1 MTDADRIKWD
11 GRYAEP
17 SSGRGA
23 GSASSWLLEHLHRVQ
38 PGPAL
43 DVACGMGRNA
53 IHLARH
59 GFHVDAIDISK
70 VGLHK
75 AAQLAPDTESAVN
88 WLCADLLSAS
98 TGLELKIPRR
108 DYQLIVMCF
117 FVDEGLL
124 DALPYYLAPGGWL
137 LVEEHMVWPTP
148 VAGPHSDRFRVQPG
162 ALAASFEGLMAESP
176 EGWKLE
182 LVAQFEGTVA
192 TPEGSLQ
199 ALSRLLVRRVG

>member
-1 MTDADRIKWD
+1 MTDADRNKWD
-11 GRYAEP
+11 ERYAES
-17 SSGRGA
+17 SSGDGA
-23 GSASSWLLEHLHRVQ
+23 GSASSWLLEHLPLVQ

-70 VGLHK
+70 VGLQK
-75 AAQLAPDTESAVN
+75 AAQLAPDTASTVN
-88 WLCADLLSAS
+88 WLCVDLLPAS

-124 DALPYYLAPGGWL
+124 GALPHYLAPGGWL
-137 LVEEHMVWPTP
+137 LVEEHMLWPRP
-148 VAGPHSDRFRVQPG
+148 VAGPRSDRFRVEPG
-162 ALAASFEGLMAESP
+162 ALAANLEGLMAESP
-176 EGWKLE
+176 EGLKLE
-182 LVAQFEGTVA
+182 FVAQSEGTVE
-192 TPEGSLQ
+192 TPEGSLH
-199 ALSRLLVRRVG
+199 ALSRLLVRRVS